1 MTENR
6 DKTSDSQEK
15 PDSYTEV
22 NFRLDEPR
30 VTVGFKCNKKLWK
43 AFVPFSK
50 QYYGSVCHI
59 LEPIMIALLTS
70 QVNLSKTIKPLRI
83 ENLNVARV
91 VKRVRRYPEEEVI
104 EIRYCEVTECNYRAK
119 EHLLDPS
126 GKGHYFC
133 KKHADIP
140 KLKLGFVRASNG

>member
-1 MTENR
+1 MSDNK
-6 DKTSDSQEK
+6 DKPYDYQDK

-30 VTVGFKCNKKLWK
+30 EVVGFRCNKKLWK

-50 QYYGSVCHI
+50 QHYGSVCHI
-59 LEPIMIALLTS
+59 LEPIILALLTS
-70 QVNLSKTIKPLRI
+70 KVNMSKTIKPLHI

-91 VKRVRRYPEEEVI
+91 VKRVRRYSEEVT
-104 EIRYCEVTECNYRAK
+104 EVHYCQVIECNYRAK

-126 GKGHYFC
+126 GKDHYFC
-133 KKHADIP
+133 KKHADFP
-140 KLKLGFVRASNG
+140 QRKKGFVRASDG